1 MAITRHSN
9 FDKTVQ
15 TIIDRNNIS
24 NKVNGMMVVVL
35 DAIADTNAGSGKAI
49 YRWESSDTS
58 WILVSKSTTETMNF
72 ATEELTIV
80 NGEAQLSYIPVD
92 NNVWNGVILNGQLI
106 YADLNIRAIT
116 ISNGKISG
124 LASEVNGMTLRVT
137 YAYGTISQQITTAIE
152 ESVDISLANN
162 VKTINGVEIIGSGNI
177 EVTAALPELKTINS
191 ESIIGSG
198 NIEIITDISGKAD
211 ISYVDNQISS
221 LIDLAP
227 AQLDTFKEIADKLV
241 TDEGVVSALTNVVS
255 GKANSTDVYSKIE
268 VDSLIS
274 GIDTG
279 SNIVISSTEY
289 LTGNKRGSKDIYGIE
304 VDLGALPDSTT
315 KQVSFSFNSSYTYWV
330 DTSNSYSASSSEV
343 ITLPY
348 VGYIGDDVSVKL
360 DKTNNKIVIISAKDR
375 TSFTNTKLVLLY
387 TK

>member
-35 DAIADTNAGSGKAI
+35 DAIADPNAGAGKAI

-92 NNVWNGVILNGQLI
+92 NKVWNGVILNGQLI

-152 ESVDISLANN
+152 ESVDSAIANN
-162 VKTINGVEIIGSGNI
+162 IKTINGVEIIGSGNI

-191 ESIIGSG
+191 ESILGAG

-241 TDEGVVSALTNVVS
+241 TDEGVVSALTAVVS

-274 GIDTG
+274 SIDTG
-279 SNIVISSTEY
+279 SNAVISLTEY

-304 VDLGALPDSTT
+304 IDLGALPDTT
-315 KQVSFSFNSSYTYWV
+315 AKQVSFTFNSSYTYWI
-330 DTSNSYSASSSEV
+330 DASNSYSSSSSEV
-343 ITLPY
+343 ITIPY

-360 DKTNNKIVIISAKDR
+360 DKTNNKIVIITAKDR
-375 TSFTNTKLVLLY
+375 SAFTNTKLVLLY